1 MAGAEERPKEESRG
15 SGESKL
21 SLVLREPREIE
32 RGVAEQLV
40 EMFRKQ
46 PKTEWS
52 KLVGYSAE
60 WTEVRIYTRGIDF
73 CSAAMHPQCLC
84 ALTSVTP
91 VSLTPRV
98 DFGELFRARVGDDPR
113 DGRPR

>member
-60 WTEVRIYTRGIDF
+60 WTEVRIYTRGILF
-73 CSAAMHPQCLC
+73 GRNAPSVPVRSNVCHACLSD
-84 ALTSVTP
+84 AT
-91 VSLTPRV
+91 RR
-98 DFGELFRARVGDDPR
+98 FRRAFSSTCRR
-113 DGRPR
+113 

>member
-73 CSAAMHPQCLC
+73 CSANAPSVPVRSNVCHACLSD
-84 ALTSVTP
+84 AT
-91 VSLTPRV
+91 RR
-98 DFGELFRARVGDDPR
+98 FRRAFSSTCRR
-113 DGRPR
+113 